1 MSLEI
6 TGWQPNAPVVI
17 IAAQSLKVKP
27 KNSTTGRHM
36 SQDGSPVG
44 WLIPSLDGTQVWLRL
59 EIDQGLGERW
69 QVVADTPPLRFSR
82 VNYIALDSGSKI

>member
-1 MSLEI
+1 M
-6 TGWQPNAPVVI
+6 NAPSEI

-27 KNSTTGRHM
+27 KNSATGRHM

-44 WLIPSLDGTQVWLRL
+44 WLIPSLDRTQLWLRL

-69 QVVADTPPLRFSR
+69 QVMADTPPLRFAR
-82 VNYIALDSGSKI
+82 VNYFALDSGSET